1 MNSGVL
7 ILIMCIVIIIIVT
20 TIIIIIKKKNEEI
33 PLKKTGDET
42 IDPNKEV
49 NKQSSKSSTTT
60 STTNTTGTTTSSKS
74 NSLTPTSTTPTSSI
88 QNSLTQSSTPTSST
102 QSSTSN
108 TTLIEPELQTNDVT
122 DNYVS
127 KFSKDD
133 VSIEMV
139 YPNCSKYVYISSDDK
154 LIASTTG
161 SSSFSIRKLKQI
173 DNKNKNEYYILKSGD
188 KYLTSTQ
195 DNDGNITLTKSDK
208 PDIANDNQKFII
220 ERVAVNKS
228 TSDPYLFNLRVKTLD
243 PNVSRYINVSQ
254 DGLIC
259 TQTKPDFYFRF
270 TTINDSKLNCL
281 QLIDFTMDPVYKFN
295 PEDDL
300 PLINWFN
307 VYLKDKN
314 GYLTNSAATN
324 GSDKQLFYII
334 TDPINKCI
342 NISCLNP
349 NGQVKYLTY
358 SNSKFSFKILQ
369 YNLSTNNEQFKL
381 QYLKNDTSAFYLT
394 NKENIKLNLFQDNTF
409 NIILCDNTVLSKQR
423 FESVCSEYKSVDTFI
438 FNGKIKQRFS
448 IINEQTVSHILYVE
462 MYDYSGKLYYKYTK
476 QIPPEIYKDVKIAA
490 DDFRYDNRGYCL
502 DSQQYTDEQGNTVD
516 YYVYRSVNDSSLSAL
531 KKQFAKFVIS
541 KTVEKSK
548 GLTELF
554 KIRK

>member
-33 PLKKTGDET
+33 PLKKTGNEI

-49 NKQSSKSSTTT
+49 NKQSSKSSTP
-60 STTNTTGTTTSSKS
+60 SSTGTTTSSKS
-74 NSLTPTSTTPTSSI
+74 NSLTPNTTPT
-88 QNSLTQSSTPTSST
+88 SSTPTSST
-102 QSSTSN
+102 PSTTTSTTPSTKSN

-127 KFSKDD
+127 KFSKDNI
-133 VSIEMV
+133 SIEMV

-173 DNKNKNEYYILKSGD
+173 DNKDKNEYYILKSGD

-228 TSDPYLFNLRVKTLD
+228 TSDPYLFNFRVKTLD

-270 TTINDSKLNCL
+270 TIINDSKLNCL

-334 TDPINKCI
+334 TDPMNKCI
-342 NISCLNP
+342 NISCLDP

-369 YNLSTNNEQFKL
+369 YNLSTDNQQFKL

-448 IINEQTVSHILYVE
+448 IINEQTVSHVLYVE

-531 KKQFAKFVIS
+531 KKQFAKLVIS

>member
-33 PLKKTGDET
+33 PLKKTGDEI

-49 NKQSSKSSTTT
+49 NKQSSKSSTTNTTSSTNTPSSTT
-60 STTNTTGTTTSSKS
+60 STSSSTTSTPNATSSTTSSKS
-74 NSLTPTSTTPTSSI
+74 NSLTPSTK
-88 QNSLTQSSTPTSST
+88 
-102 QSSTSN
+102 SN
-108 TTLIEPELQTNDVT
+108 ATLIEPELQTNDVT

-173 DNKNKNEYYILKSGD
+173 DNKDKNEYYILKSGD

-208 PDIANDNQKFII
+208 PDIANDNQKFSI

-259 TQTKPDFYFRF
+259 TQTKPKFYFRF
-270 TTINDSKLNCL
+270 TTINDSKLN
-281 QLIDFTMDPVYKFN
+281 
-295 PEDDL
+295 
-300 PLINWFN
+300 
-307 VYLKDKN
+307 
-314 GYLTNSAATN
+314 
-324 GSDKQLFYII
+324 
-334 TDPINKCI
+334 
-342 NISCLNP
+342 
-349 NGQVKYLTY
+349 
-358 SNSKFSFKILQ
+358 
-369 YNLSTNNEQFKL
+369 
-381 QYLKNDTSAFYLT
+381 
-394 NKENIKLNLFQDNTF
+394 
-409 NIILCDNTVLSKQR
+409 
-423 FESVCSEYKSVDTFI
+423 
-438 FNGKIKQRFS
+438 
-448 IINEQTVSHILYVE
+448 
-462 MYDYSGKLYYKYTK
+462 
-476 QIPPEIYKDVKIAA
+476 
-490 DDFRYDNRGYCL
+490 
-502 DSQQYTDEQGNTVD
+502 
-516 YYVYRSVNDSSLSAL
+516 
-531 KKQFAKFVIS
+531 
-541 KTVEKSK
+541 
-548 GLTELF
+548 
-554 KIRK
+554 

>member
-33 PLKKTGDET
+33 PLKKTGDEI

-49 NKQSSKSSTTT
+49 NKQSSKSSTTNTTSSTNTPSSTT
-60 STTNTTGTTTSSKS
+60 STSSSTTSTPNATSSTTSSKS
-74 NSLTPTSTTPTSSI
+74 NSLTPSTK
-88 QNSLTQSSTPTSST
+88 
-102 QSSTSN
+102 SN
-108 TTLIEPELQTNDVT
+108 ATLIEPELQTNDVT

-173 DNKNKNEYYILKSGD
+173 DNKDKNEYYILKSGD

-228 TSDPYLFNLRVKTLD
+228 TSDPYLFNFRVKTLD

-259 TQTKPDFYFRF
+259 TQTKPKFYFRF

-369 YNLSTNNEQFKL
+369 YNLSTNNQQFKL

-409 NIILCDNTVLSKQR
+409 NSILCDNTVLSKQR

>member
-33 PLKKTGDET
+33 PLKKTGDE
-42 IDPNKEV
+42 ILDPNKEV
-49 NKQSSKSSTTT
+49 NKQSSKSSTP
-60 STTNTTGTTTSSKS
+60 SSTGTTTSSKS
-74 NSLTPTSTTPTSSI
+74 NSLTPTSSTMM
-88 QNSLTQSSTPTSST
+88 SSTPSSTTSSSTTPSST
-102 QSSTSN
+102 QSTKSN

-133 VSIEMV
+133 ISIEIV

-154 LIASTTG
+154 LIASITG
-161 SSSFSIRKLKQI
+161 SSSFSIRKLKQT
-173 DNKNKNEYYILKSGD
+173 DNKDKNEYYILKSGD

-243 PNVSRYINVSQ
+243 PNVSRYINISQ

-259 TQTKPDFYFRF
+259 TQKKPHFYFRF

-324 GSDKQLFYII
+324 DSDKQLFYII

-358 SNSKFSFKILQ
+358 SDSKFSFKILPF
-369 YNLSTNNEQFKL
+369 NLSTNNEQFKL

-462 MYDYSGKLYYKYTK
+462 MYDYNGKLYYKYTK

-516 YYVYRSVNDSSLSAL
+516 YYVYRSVNDSSLSVL